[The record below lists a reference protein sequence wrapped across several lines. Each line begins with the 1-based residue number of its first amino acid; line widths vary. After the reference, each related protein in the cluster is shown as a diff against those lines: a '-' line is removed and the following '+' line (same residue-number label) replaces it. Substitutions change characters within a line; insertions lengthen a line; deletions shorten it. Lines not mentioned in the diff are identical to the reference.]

1 MLPSE
6 VIVPREVMFVTTEFR
21 EFREFNGERNEKQE
35 LRDAFRREVVL
46 LWRRKSEDR
55 FRNHK
60 DPEEDPTEDSLF
72 TEEDDASRSAFFSA
86 PGIPPKDN
94 EGAKDVGSKRIS

>member
-6 VIVPREVMFVTTEFR
+6 VMVPREVMLVTTEFR
-21 EFREFNGERNEKQE
+21 EFSEFNGERNEKQE
-35 LRDAFRREVVL
+35 LRDAFRREVAL

-60 DPEEDPTEDSLF
+60 DPEEEPTEDSLF
-72 TEEDDASRSAFFSA
+72 T
-86 PGIPPKDN
+86 K
-94 EGAKDVGSKRIS
+94 EGDV

>member
-1 MLPSE
+1 VGEVRISRIKADSDVMLPSE
-6 VIVPREVMFVTTEFR
+6 VMVPREVMFVTEFR

-60 DPEEDPTEDSLF
+60 DPKEEPTEDSLF
-72 TEEDDASRSAFFSA
+72 TEEDD
-86 PGIPPKDN
+86 
-94 EGAKDVGSKRIS
+94 V